1 MFSTGFSVGLFSTG
15 FSAGLFSTGFSAGLF
30 STGFSAGL
38 VSTGFTAGLVSTGF
52 TAGWTGPAIG
62 LPSFSPRGFI
72 GLAKY
77 DSAGF
82 TSVTASE
89 KFFAPWIRTVGT
101 PICEPIAAAEVP
113 LSRPPTS
120 SLAKSLTSAF
130 DLSAKSFP
138 TSEAG
143 SFSSAFCVVWPVF
156 GTLGVGTELFPL
168 YNIVPAPK
176 VATRAAATTHPLRP
190 FFRVFFWLVSCVF
203 IIK

>member
-15 FSAGLFSTGFSAGLF
+15 FSAGLFSTGFS
-30 STGFSAGL
+30 
-38 VSTGFTAGLVSTGF
+38 V
-52 TAGWTGPAIG
+52 GWTGPTIG

-101 PICEPIAAAEVP
+101 PICEPIAADEDSLLKP
-113 LSRPPTS
+113 SNI

-130 DLSAKSFP
+130 DLSANSFP
-138 TSEAG
+138 ASAAG
-143 SFSSAFCVVWPVF
+143 VLSSAFCVVWPVF

-176 VATRAAATTHPLRP
+176 VATRAAATTQPLRP
-190 FFRVFFWLVSCVF
+190 FLRVFFWFVSCVF